1 MNDAGQ
7 VGAAADAA
15 AGTSAPATPSPRL
28 PAGAGAGGNR
38 SVRGFAKA
46 GFLAPRYDGAGL
58 GAVLPAVADSLGVAV
73 TAGGRSGAQARA
85 ALGLPVAQRVCVV
98 LVDGLGHVNLSE
110 RAGHAPFLRSLLAD
124 GQVLTSGFPSTTAA
138 SMGLFGT
145 GTGPGRTAMVGY
157 TARNPATGGL
167 GNLVSWAGLG
177 DPHDWQREPTIFEQV
192 TAAGI
197 PVTSVGPQKF
207 KGSGLTEAALRGGG
221 YRGAEKLADRVDAS
235 IYELMGPALVYL
247 YWGEVDK
254 AGHHHGWGSWQ
265 WDEEVGAI
273 DRELARLER
282 ALPPGTLLVVT
293 ADHGMVDVDRS
304 QRWDVATTPALAD
317 GVALVAGEPRALHVH
332 TTDSGAD
339 AAAAVVARWRET
351 LGKAAVV
358 AVRDDAIAAGWF
370 GPVSDHVRPVL
381 GDVVVAM
388 TGRATVVDSRTQT
401 AASLELVGVH
411 GSFTPEEMQVPLL
424 TVYRR

>member
-1 MNDAGQ
+1 MNDPGP
-7 VGAAADAA
+7 VGAAARVASVPSAVSPPA
-15 AGTSAPATPSPRL
+15 AGT
-28 PAGAGAGGNR
+28 GGHRN
-38 SVRGFAKA
+38 VRGFARA
-46 GFLAPRYDGAGL
+46 GFIAPRYDGAGL

-73 TAGGRSGAQARA
+73 TVGGRSGAAARS
-85 ALGLPVAQRVCVV
+85 ALGLPTAQRVCVV
-98 LVDGLGHVNLSE
+98 LVDGLGHTNLSE
-110 RAGHAPFLRSLLAD
+110 RSGHAPFLRSLLAD

-167 GNLVSWAGLG
+167 GNLVSWDGLG

-197 PVTSVGPQKF
+197 PVTSVGPGKF
-207 KGSGLTEAALRGGG
+207 RGSGLTEAALRGGG
-221 YRGAEKLADRVDAS
+221 YRGAERLADRVDAVV
-235 IYELMGPALVYL
+235 YELMGPALVYL
-247 YWGEVDK
+247 YWGQVDK
-254 AGHHHGWGSWQ
+254 VGHHHGWGSWQ
-265 WDEEVGAI
+265 WGEEVGSI

-304 QRWDVATTPALAD
+304 QRWDVAKTPTLSD
-317 GVALVAGEPRALHVH
+317 GVDLVAGEPRAIHVH
-332 TTDSGAD
+332 TKLGA
-339 AAAAVVARWRET
+339 AEAVEAVVTRWRAT

-358 AVRDDAIAAGWF
+358 ATREEAIGAGWF
-370 GPVSDHVRPVL
+370 GPVSEHVRPVI

-401 AASLELVGVH
+401 PASMDLVGVH

-424 TVYRR
+424 TVHRR